1 MKRSSVWQ
9 RVALPLLASTL
20 LVLPAGCGPGVPQ
33 GEAACSELHLDR
45 KPGRIPVILVINDTM
60 RRDRVGVYGGRAET
74 PAFDRF
80 ARENLLFN
88 AAFSQAPWTIPS
100 VTTLFTSLYPSQHG
114 MQTEAGSSREA
125 LVLPET
131 LTTLAE
137 VFRNAGY
144 KTAAFVSNPWMA
156 KRFGFA
162 QGFDTYEESESWS
175 HDGKALSEAA
185 LAWLREVPEG
195 EPFFLYLHFIDS
207 HRPYPALEL
216 DELRAQAERI
226 RNDARPVS
234 EPARQEI
241 SAVMSIK
248 DGGLAGVL
256 VERRIA
262 LLEIAYEKGI
272 ANFDRAF
279 GHFLAGF
286 DNSWAARDA
295 AILVT
300 SDHGESLFDRGF
312 GNHGQSLHDDEIAI
326 PLAARLPGVR
336 ASVEPIPCQV
346 GLIDVLPTLCDYLDL
361 NCAQPLFGRSWFSV
375 SAERRWLA
383 AEGVG
388 GQPRHRTIRNR
399 EWKLMWEP
407 DNPPDGPLA
416 SPYRL
421 YRANT
426 DPGEQ
431 TPLTTSEDADARRS
445 FEVLESALHSAVPAF
460 ERPAQNAAPIDPAL
474 EERLRGLG
482 YLDDHPTK
490 R

>member
-1 MKRSSVWQ
+1 MKRSSVWL
-9 RVALPLLASTL
+9 RVALPLLASAV
-20 LVLPAGCGPGVPQ
+20 LVLPTGCGPDVPQ
-33 GEAACSELHLDR
+33 GEAACTALHLDR
-45 KPGRIPVILVINDTM
+45 KPGRIPVILVINDAM

-74 PAFDRF
+74 PVFDRF
-80 ARENLLFN
+80 ARENLLFD
-88 AAFSQAPWTIPS
+88 AAFAQAPWTIPS

-114 MQTEAGSSREA
+114 MQTDSNSPRKAF
-125 LVLPET
+125 VLPDT

-137 VFRNAGY
+137 VFRSAGY
-144 KTAAFVSNPWMA
+144 KTAAFVSNPWME

-162 QGFDTYEESESWS
+162 QGFETYEESESWS
-175 HDGKALSEAA
+175 HDGTALSEAA
-185 LAWLREVPEG
+185 LAWLRDVPEG
-195 EPFFLYLHFIDS
+195 EPYLLYLHYIDS

-226 RNDARPVS
+226 RSDQRPVS
-234 EPARQEI
+234 EPERREI
-241 SAVMSIK
+241 AAVMSIK
-248 DGGLAGVL
+248 DAGLTGL
-256 VERRIA
+256 LIERRIA
-262 LLEIAYEKGI
+262 VLEIAYEKGI

-279 GHFLAGF
+279 GQFLAGF
-286 DNSWAARDA
+286 DETWAARDA
-295 AILVT
+295 AMIVT

-346 GLIDVLPTLCDYLDL
+346 GLIDVLPTLCEYLDL
-361 NCAQPLFGRSWFSV
+361 PCAQPLFGRSWFGTSGD
-375 SAERRWLA
+375 RRWLA

-407 DNPPDGPLA
+407 GRPPDGPLA
-416 SPYRL
+416 NPSRL
-421 YRANT
+421 YRIDA
-426 DPGEQ
+426 DPGER
-431 TPLTTSEDADARRS
+431 TDLANSEAADARRS
-445 FEVLESALHSAVPAF
+445 FEVLEPALRNAVPPF
-460 ERPAQNAAPIDPAL
+460 ERPAGNTAPIDPAL

-482 YLDDHPTK
+482 YLDEDHPE